1 MSKPLSIVFVG
12 MLAEPAAQLGGAL
25 RAGGF
30 TLTLLQLD
38 DASQLD
44 KVGLAGVDVL
54 LVDSLRIHP
63 HIVEQIQ
70 TLLAAQSLDI
80 PVLVYSSLG
89 DEAAI
94 VGAMKAGAKD
104 FISSKN
110 PQRVLS
116 SVQRELACV
125 AKRAEMRSQARLDK
139 VLQEIEGWMLQ
150 GQDLVPLT
158 QKICEL
164 IAKTFAVR
172 VAWIGGKQADGS
184 VSVVAASEQPDL
196 LRQLEVR
203 WDDSPHGQ
211 GTVGQAIRA
220 QRPVRLTVDAAAIS
234 PWWALADQYGVQS
247 VLAVPMVVRSEIIGV
262 LVLYSVQRDGFD
274 DVCVKRYANFANR
287 LAVILLMAQEQEQ
300 LRLLSAA
307 MSGATQAIFITK
319 PDGTIIWFN
328 QALCALSG
336 YSEAEISNS
345 TPHLF
350 SSGGYDKNF
359 WKSMWQEILQ
369 GKPWS
374 GDVLNRRRDGAVYH
388 VLQSITPLQNAQGEV
403 RNFLCVQ
410 QDVSEKKAL
419 ERKIEY
425 LAYHDILTGL
435 PNRALFND
443 RMRQTVSQ
451 AKRDKANFA
460 LFFVDLDGF
469 KAINDKYGHAA
480 GDELLKQVATLL
492 RSCVREVDTV
502 ARLGGDEFV
511 ILLRDANAEN
521 ALAQIAQKIIEQLA
535 GSFNLTTGEVHIT
548 ASIGLSRYPSD
559 ASSADKMMR
568 CADEAMYRAKHSGK
582 NRYVFYR
589 RDALTDEVLD
599 WQI

>member
-1 MSKPLSIVFVG
+1 MSKPLAIVFVG
-12 MLAEPAAQLGGAL
+12 MPPEVVTQLCAVL
-25 RAGGF
+25 HAGGF
-30 TLTLLQLD
+30 SLSSQQFADAQHLTELAL
-38 DASQLD
+38 AS
-44 KVGLAGVDVL
+44 VDVL

-70 TLLAAQSLDI
+70 TLLSAHALDI

-94 VGAMKAGAKD
+94 VAAMKAGAKD

-110 PQRVLS
+110 PQRILS
-116 SVQRELACV
+116 SVQRELECV
-125 AKRAEMRSQARLDK
+125 AKRVEMRSQSLLDNL
-139 VLQEIEGWMLQ
+139 LQEFENWMLQ

-158 QKICEL
+158 QKICEA
-164 IAKTFAVR
+164 IAQTLAVR

-184 VSVVAASEQPDL
+184 VSVVAASDQPEV

-203 WDDSPHGQ
+203 WDETPRGQ
-211 GTVGQAIRA
+211 GTVGQAIRS
-220 QRPVRLTVDAAAIS
+220 QRPVMLTVDAAAIS
-234 PWWALADQYGVQS
+234 PWRAMADHYGVQS
-247 VLAVPMVVRSEIIGV
+247 VLALPMLVRAEIIGV
-262 LVLYSVQRDGFD
+262 LVLYSAQREGFDEERVQR
-274 DVCVKRYANFANR
+274 YAHFANR

-307 MSGATQAIFITK
+307 MSRATQAIFITK
-319 PDGTIIWFN
+319 ADGTIIWFN
-328 QALCALSG
+328 QALCSLSG
-336 YSEAEISNS
+336 YSELQISNS

-374 GDVLNRRRDGAVYH
+374 GDVLNRRHDGALYH

-403 RNFLCVQ
+403 QNFLCVQ
-410 QDVSEKKAL
+410 QDVSEKKEL

-425 LAYHDILTGL
+425 LAYHDVLTGL

-451 AKRDKANFA
+451 ARRDKANFA
-460 LFFVDLDGF
+460 LCFVDLDGF
-469 KAINDKYGHAA
+469 KAINDTHGHAA
-480 GDELLKQVATLL
+480 GDELLKQVASRL
-492 RSCVREVDTV
+492 RSSVREVDTV

-511 ILLRDANAEN
+511 ILLRDANAET

-535 GSFNLTTGEVHIT
+535 RAFELTVGAVSIS
-548 ASIGLSRYPSD
+548 ASIGLSRYPAD
-559 ASSADKMMR
+559 AASADKLMR

-589 RDALTDEVLD
+589 RVAVSDETLD

>member
-1 MSKPLSIVFVG
+1 
-12 MLAEPAAQLGGAL
+12 AL
-25 RAGGF
+25 
-30 TLTLLQLD
+30 
-38 DASQLD
+38 
-44 KVGLAGVDVL
+44 V
-54 LVDSLRIHP
+54 
-63 HIVEQIQ
+63 
-70 TLLAAQSLDI
+70 
-80 PVLVYSSLG
+80 
-89 DEAAI
+89 
-94 VGAMKAGAKD
+94 
-104 FISSKN
+104 
-110 PQRVLS
+110 
-116 SVQRELACV
+116 
-125 AKRAEMRSQARLDK
+125 DK

-172 VAWIGGKQADGS
+172 VAWIGGKQADGT
-184 VSVVAASEQPDL
+184 VSVVAASEHPEL

-211 GTVGQAIRA
+211 GTVGQAIRS
-220 QRPVRLTVDAAAIS
+220 QRPVRLTVDAEVIS
-234 PWWALADQYGVQS
+234 PWRAMANQYGVQS
-247 VLAVPMVVRSEIIGV
+247 VLALPLLVRSEIIGV

-274 DVCVKRYANFANR
+274 DVCVQRYAHFANR

-307 MSGATQAIFITK
+307 MSRATQAIFITK
-319 PDGTIIWFN
+319 SDGTIIWFN
-328 QALCALSG
+328 QALCVLSG

-359 WKSMWQEILQ
+359 WQSMWREILQ

-374 GDVLNRRRDGAVYH
+374 GDVLNRRRDGAAYH

-403 RNFLCVQ
+403 QNFLCVQ
-410 QDVSEKKAL
+410 QDVSEKKEL

-425 LAYHDILTGL
+425 LAYHDVLTGL

-451 AKRDKANFA
+451 ARRDKAGFA
-460 LFFVDLDGF
+460 LCFVDLDGF
-469 KAINDKYGHAA
+469 KAINDTHGHAA
-480 GDELLKQVATLL
+480 GDQLLKQVASRL
-492 RSCVREVDTV
+492 RVCVREVDTV

-511 ILLRDANAEN
+511 ILLRDANAET

-535 GSFNLTTGEVHIT
+535 RAFELSVGAVNIS

-559 ASSADKMMR
+559 ASSADKLMR